1 MSDYEFRPIV
11 FSTQESENN
20 DIFEKLDKA
29 QDDIEDFLMEENK
42 RLTKFI
48 VRGLK
53 KGKWTTFGIVERYS
67 IQEAWRAA
75 NSLYEDPLIVIDLVL
90 WNMSD
95 ENVKRNVEEIALATY
110 KRKKEEAK
118 GD

>member
-1 MSDYEFRPIV
+1 MSE
-11 FSTQESENN
+11 QELEDN

-75 NSLYEDPLIVIDLVL
+75 NSLYEDPLIVVDLVL

-95 ENVKRNVEEIALATY
+95 ENVKRNVEEIVLAKK
-110 KRKKEEAK
+110 KRKDEEAK

>member
-1 MSDYEFRPIV
+1 MSE
-11 FSTQESENN
+11 QELEDN
-20 DIFEKLDKA
+20 DIFEKLDNA
-29 QDDIEDFLMEENK
+29 HDDLEDFLMEENK

-75 NSLYEDPLIVIDLVL
+75 NSLYEDPLIVMDLVL
-90 WNMSD
+90 WNMSN
-95 ENVKRNVEEIALATY
+95 ENVKRNIEEIVLAKK
-110 KRKKEEAK
+110 KRKDEEAK

>member
-1 MSDYEFRPIV
+1 MSDYEFHPIV

-75 NSLYEDPLIVIDLVL
+75 NSLYEDPLIVVDLVL

-95 ENVKRNVEEIALATY
+95 ENVKRNVEEIVLAKK
-110 KRKKEEAK
+110 KRKDEEAK